1 MDDHRK
7 TGRQILKKDRWKD
20 FKDLRR
26 KAQRVFSDLE
36 SAKFPDQDLDPQKL
50 LEELNIY
57 HIELELQNEEL
68 LQTRDQLESSR
79 KYLRN
84 LFKLSPV
91 GYLVLDTEGVI
102 TDINEA
108 AGDCF
113 DLKREVLVGSRLHA
127 FIPHDH
133 YVDFA
138 TSFRQV
144 IEQEAVQQI
153 LVRFR
158 IKSERQFWARLD
170 LFQIAHPVEES
181 PIILCAMVD
190 ISKEKDAEEVLH
202 NAKEKLAA
210 MVAEQTR
217 ELQKINRLLMAEKEM
232 LLESER
238 RFKET
243 ADLLPTVICE
253 LDLHQ
258 RVSYINDAGKAL
270 LGIDPLD
277 GTADVSILS
286 TVHPDDRTRA
296 EHYFRQVLGP
306 HPPEPEEFRLRT
318 VNKGRDVVFLIK
330 ASVMRMNGVVVGSR
344 CSLTDVT
351 ALKQMQNR
359 VFQAQKMESMATL
372 AGGIAH
378 EFNNA
383 LTTVLGNVSLLEMA
397 PPSSP
402 VPSYLAAIKTA
413 GEHMSNLTNHLLA
426 YARGGKYMNR
436 NLDVNAL
443 TRDILQI
450 VRHHFANPFA
460 IQSSLGENLPT
471 VKGDESQID
480 MLLLILLTNASEA
493 CEDTQQVKITTR
505 VREVSDHLAKLKTG
519 MRAGRFVV
527 ISIEDEGCGMS
538 QDTLSKI
545 FEPFF
550 TTKFQ
555 GRGLGMAA
563 AYGIVKNHQGW
574 IGVESEPG
582 RGTMVEVYL
591 PVTELPS

>member
-181 PIILCAMVD
+181 PIILCALVD
-190 ISKEKDAEEVLH
+190 ISKEKD
-202 NAKEKLAA
+202 
-210 MVAEQTR
+210 
-217 ELQKINRLLMAEKEM
+217 
-232 LLESER
+232 SE
-238 RFKET
+238 
-243 ADLLPTVICE
+243 
-253 LDLHQ
+253 
-258 RVSYINDAGKAL
+258 
-270 LGIDPLD
+270 
-277 GTADVSILS
+277 
-286 TVHPDDRTRA
+286 
-296 EHYFRQVLGP
+296 
-306 HPPEPEEFRLRT
+306 
-318 VNKGRDVVFLIK
+318 
-330 ASVMRMNGVVVGSR
+330 
-344 CSLTDVT
+344 
-351 ALKQMQNR
+351 
-359 VFQAQKMESMATL
+359 
-372 AGGIAH
+372 
-378 EFNNA
+378 
-383 LTTVLGNVSLLEMA
+383 
-397 PPSSP
+397 
-402 VPSYLAAIKTA
+402 
-413 GEHMSNLTNHLLA
+413 
-426 YARGGKYMNR
+426 
-436 NLDVNAL
+436 
-443 TRDILQI
+443 
-450 VRHHFANPFA
+450 
-460 IQSSLGENLPT
+460 
-471 VKGDESQID
+471 
-480 MLLLILLTNASEA
+480 
-493 CEDTQQVKITTR
+493 
-505 VREVSDHLAKLKTG
+505 
-519 MRAGRFVV
+519 
-527 ISIEDEGCGMS
+527 
-538 QDTLSKI
+538 
-545 FEPFF
+545 
-550 TTKFQ
+550 
-555 GRGLGMAA
+555 
-563 AYGIVKNHQGW
+563 
-574 IGVESEPG
+574 
-582 RGTMVEVYL
+582 
-591 PVTELPS
+591 